1 MVRTA
6 SRAIPLRL
14 RPERGMKGRT
24 QDRDLAGLA
33 KALGHPARVAIVR
46 LLLGSGE
53 CICGDIVNR
62 LPLAQATISQHLK
75 VLRDAGWIEGEIDG
89 PRVCY
94 CVRPEAGKQFMSLLR
109 ELITTEEGA
118 KR

>member
-1 MVRTA
+1 MPRLE

-14 RPERGMKGRT
+14 KPESRPRRN
-24 QDRDLAGLA
+24 AGDGEVARLA

-46 LLLGSGE
+46 LLLGQGE
-53 CICGDIVNR
+53 CICGDIVSR

-75 VLRDAGWIEGEIDG
+75 VLKDAGWIQGEIDG

-94 CVRPEAGKQFMSLLR
+94 CVRPEAGKRFLSLLR
-109 ELITTEEGA
+109 ELITTEERST
-118 KR
+118 K